1 MSVYY
6 LHDLFSLSRL
16 DHNTTAEKDENTK
29 LALIADKASEFLTIY
44 GKPVYVIN
52 EMSRQP
58 ISLLRLGYPENDT
71 GLFTDDD
78 FMYYNNVTTEF
89 QEFMEGPYSIVL
101 KYTGLRWL
109 GKS

>member
-1 MSVYY
+1 MVEEKR
-6 LHDLFSLSRL
+6 LSLVAVARV
-16 DHNTTAEKDENTK
+16 T
-29 LALIADKASEFLTIY
+29 IRVAS
-44 GKPVYVIN
+44 GQPV
-52 EMSRQP
+52 
-58 ISLLRLGYPENDT
+58 SLLRLGYPEAEAVA
-71 GLFTDDD
+71 FIDDD